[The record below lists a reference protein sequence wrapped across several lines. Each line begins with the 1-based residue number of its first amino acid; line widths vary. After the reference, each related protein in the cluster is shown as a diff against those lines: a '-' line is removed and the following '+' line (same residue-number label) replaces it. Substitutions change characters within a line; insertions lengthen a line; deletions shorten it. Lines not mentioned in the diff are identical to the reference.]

1 MAGAVNKVLNIRP
14 VVLPAVLLAVGAIL
28 LAVGLL
34 LPDVPEDS
42 SLSWLSPVLM
52 GAGGLCGALGLG
64 GLFSALLVRIFGAD
78 APTKGGKRPWV

>member
-1 MAGAVNKVLNIRP
+1 MNKILDQRP
-14 VVLPAVLLAVGAIL
+14 VVLPGVLLALGAVLLV
-28 LAVGLL
+28 VGLL

-52 GAGGLCGALGLG
+52 GAGGLCAALGLG

-78 APTKGGKRPWV
+78 APTKNGKRPWV

>member
-1 MAGAVNKVLNIRP
+1 VNQMLGSRP
-14 VVLPAVLLAVGAIL
+14 VVLPTAFLALGAVL

-42 SLSWLSPVLM
+42 GIAWLSPLLM
-52 GAGGLCGALGLG
+52 GVGGLCGALGLG

-78 APTKGGKRPWV
+78 PSTKGGKRPWV